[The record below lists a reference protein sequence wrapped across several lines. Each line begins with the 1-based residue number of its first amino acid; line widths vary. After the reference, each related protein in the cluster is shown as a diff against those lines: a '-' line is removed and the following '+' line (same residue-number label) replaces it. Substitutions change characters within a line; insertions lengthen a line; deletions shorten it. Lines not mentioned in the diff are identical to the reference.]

1 MAPKN
6 TEKIMNNIQ
15 NERNGKRYLCI
26 YHNLNFENMF
36 AKYSQTLVKN

>member
-1 MAPKN
+1 MDPKN

-15 NERNGKRYLCI
+15 NARNEKRYLCI
-26 YHNLNFENMF
+26 SHNLNFENRL